1 MSDTDKNNSLTA
13 LIAGVVIGAA
23 VTYLFTTK
31 EGKKLKEKLIDEGS
45 RLLDKVKEG
54 LEEAEDEVEEKGKAV
69 AKALENSAQSAK
81 ETVEEAVSEIP
92 KHIAQVQKRGRRFFF
107 SKKQSAGES

>member
-92 KHIAQVQKRGRRFFF
+92 WWNLSR
-107 SKKQSAGES
+107 